1 MRLIKKICRWIF
13 DIILFIILAIALIMA
28 YNHIQINIKGNTY
41 TTMLGYSAFEVATG
55 SMSNTIEIGDV
66 ILVKLIEPNEPV
78 SENEIV
84 VFTQDTK
91 LVTHR
96 IIKINGDKIIT
107 KGDANNTQDDPISRG
122 QIIGKVVKIIPDV
135 KMWKEI
141 ILTPKVLIPTSISI
155 LLLWIF
161 FSYDKEKDVKK
172 TKKVIEEQEYIDEE
186 IESNEKPEKIGA
198 KEPTKKTKVVKAENK
213 EEKNS
218 IKNSEDK
225 NTTKSSKTTTKSK
238 TNTTKTARKNT
249 TKSKTNSASSKPK
262 KTVKNAEEKIKN
274 EGEGSKNKKEKP

>member
-1 MRLIKKICRWIF
+1 MKVVKKIFRWIF

-84 VFTQDTK
+84 VFTQDTT

-96 IIKINGDKIIT
+96 IIKINGDQIIT

-225 NTTKSSKTTTKSK
+225 NTTKSGKTTTKSK

-262 KTVKNAEEKIKN
+262 KKVKNAEEKIKN
-274 EGEGSKNKKEKP
+274 EGEGSKNKKEKS

>member
-1 MRLIKKICRWIF
+1 MKVVKKIFRWIF

-84 VFTQDTK
+84 VFTQDTT

-96 IIKINGDKIIT
+96 IIKINGDQIIT

-198 KEPTKKTKVVKAENK
+198 KEPTKKTKVMKEENNREKAE
-213 EEKNS
+213 
-218 IKNSEDK
+218 DK
-225 NTTKSSKTTTKSK
+225 DITKTKSSKTTTKSK

>member
-1 MRLIKKICRWIF
+1 MKVVKKICRWIF

-84 VFTQDTK
+84 VFTQDTT

-96 IIKINGDKIIT
+96 IIKINGDQIIT

>member
-1 MRLIKKICRWIF
+1 MKVVKKIFRWIF

-66 ILVKLIEPNEPV
+66 ILVKLIEPNETL

-84 VFTQDTK
+84 VFTQDTT

-96 IIKINGDKIIT
+96 IIKINGDQIIT
-107 KGDANNTQDDPISRG
+107 KGDANNKEDDPITRK

-238 TNTTKTARKNT
+238 TNTTKTVRKNT

-274 EGEGSKNKKEKP
+274 EGEGSKNKKEKS

>member
-1 MRLIKKICRWIF
+1 MKVVKKIFRWIF

-28 YNHIQINIKGNTY
+28 YNHVQVNIRGNTY

-96 IIKINGDKIIT
+96 IIKINGDQIIT

-186 IESNEKPEKIGA
+186 IESNEEPEKIGA

>member
-1 MRLIKKICRWIF
+1 MKVVKKIFRWIF

-28 YNHIQINIKGNTY
+28 YNHVQVNIRGNTY

-84 VFTQDTK
+84 VFTQDTT

-96 IIKINGDKIIT
+96 IIKINGDQIIT
-107 KGDANNTQDDPISRG
+107 KGDANNKEDDPITRK
-122 QIIGKVVKIIPDV
+122 QIIGKVVKIIPNV

-141 ILTPKVLIPTSISI
+141 ILTPKVLIPSSISI

-161 FSYDKEKDVKK
+161 FSYDKEKNVKTTNK
-172 TKKVIEEQEYIDEE
+172 IIEKQENIEED
-186 IESNEKPEKIGA
+186 IESNGEPEKTEE
-198 KEPTKKTKVVKAENK
+198 KKQTKKTKVMKEENNREKAE
-213 EEKNS
+213 
-218 IKNSEDK
+218 DK
-225 NTTKSSKTTTKSK
+225 DITKTKSSKTTTKSK

-274 EGEGSKNKKEKP
+274 EGEGSKNNKEKP

>member
-1 MRLIKKICRWIF
+1 MKVVKKICRWIF

-66 ILVKLIEPNEPV
+66 ILVKLIEPNETL

-84 VFTQDTK
+84 VFTQDTT

-96 IIKINGDKIIT
+96 IIKINGDQIIT

-122 QIIGKVVKIIPDV
+122 QIIGKVVKIIPNV

>member
-1 MRLIKKICRWIF
+1 MKVVKKIFRWIF

-28 YNHIQINIKGNTY
+28 YNHVQVNIRGNTY

-84 VFTQDTK
+84 VFTQDTT

-96 IIKINGDKIIT
+96 IIKINGDQIIT
-107 KGDANNTQDDPISRG
+107 KGDANNKEDDPITRK
-122 QIIGKVVKIIPDV
+122 QIIGKVVKIIPNV

-141 ILTPKVLIPTSISI
+141 ILTPKVLIPSSISI

-161 FSYDKEKDVKK
+161 FSYDKEKNVKTTNK
-172 TKKVIEEQEYIDEE
+172 IIEKQENIEED

-238 TNTTKTARKNT
+238 TNTTKTAKKNT
-249 TKSKTNSASSKPK
+249 TKSASSKPK
-262 KTVKNAEEKIKN
+262 KTVKNAEEKIEN
-274 EGEGSKNKKEKP
+274 EGEGSKNKKKKS

>member
-1 MRLIKKICRWIF
+1 MKVVKKICRWIF

-66 ILVKLIEPNEPV
+66 ILVKLIEPNETLR
-78 SENEIV
+78 ENEIV
-84 VFTQDTK
+84 VFTQDTT

-96 IIKINGDKIIT
+96 IIKINGDQIIT

>member
-1 MRLIKKICRWIF
+1 MKVVKKIFRWIF

-66 ILVKLIEPNEPV
+66 ILVKLIEPNETL

-84 VFTQDTK
+84 VFTQDTT

-96 IIKINGDKIIT
+96 IIKINGDQIIT
-107 KGDANNTQDDPISRG
+107 KGDANNKEDDPITRK

-238 TNTTKTARKNT
+238 TNTTKTVRKNT

>member
-1 MRLIKKICRWIF
+1 MKVVKKICRWIF

-66 ILVKLIEPNEPV
+66 ILVKLIEPNETL

-84 VFTQDTK
+84 VFTQDTT

-96 IIKINGDKIIT
+96 IIKINGDQIIT

-186 IESNEKPEKIGA
+186 IEINEKTEKIGA

>member
-1 MRLIKKICRWIF
+1 MKVVKKIFRWIF

-28 YNHIQINIKGNTY
+28 YNHVQVNIRGNTY

-84 VFTQDTK
+84 VFTQDTT

-96 IIKINGDKIIT
+96 IIKINGDQIIT

-225 NTTKSSKTTTKSK
+225 NTTKSGKTTTKSK

-274 EGEGSKNKKEKP
+274 EGEGSKNKKEKS

>member
-1 MRLIKKICRWIF
+1 MKVVKKIFRWIF

-28 YNHIQINIKGNTY
+28 YNHVQVNIRGNTY

-84 VFTQDTK
+84 VFTQDTT

-96 IIKINGDKIIT
+96 IIKINGDQIIT
-107 KGDANNTQDDPISRG
+107 KGDANNKEDDPITRK

-141 ILTPKVLIPTSISI
+141 ILTPKVLIPSSISI

-186 IESNEKPEKIGA
+186 IESNEEPEKIGA
-198 KEPTKKTKVVKAENK
+198 KEPTKETKVVKAENK

-238 TNTTKTARKNT
+238 TNTTKTVRKNT

>member
-1 MRLIKKICRWIF
+1 MKVVKKIFRWIF

-28 YNHIQINIKGNTY
+28 YNHVQVNIRGNTY

-84 VFTQDTK
+84 VFTQDTT

-96 IIKINGDKIIT
+96 IIKINGDQIIT
-107 KGDANNTQDDPISRG
+107 KGDTNNKEDDPITRK
-122 QIIGKVVKIIPDV
+122 QIIGKVVKIIPNV

-141 ILTPKVLIPTSISI
+141 ILTPKVLIPSSISI

-161 FSYDKEKDVKK
+161 FSYDKEKNVKTTNK
-172 TKKVIEEQEYIDEE
+172 IIEKQENIEED
-186 IESNEKPEKIGA
+186 IESNGEPEKTEE
-198 KEPTKKTKVVKAENK
+198 KKQTKKTKVMKEENNREKAE
-213 EEKNS
+213 
-218 IKNSEDK
+218 DK
-225 NTTKSSKTTTKSK
+225 DITKTKSSKTTTKSK

>member
-1 MRLIKKICRWIF
+1 MKVVKKIFRWIF

-66 ILVKLIEPNEPV
+66 ILVKLIEPKETL

-84 VFTQDTK
+84 VFTQDTT

-96 IIKINGDKIIT
+96 IIKINGDQIIT

-141 ILTPKVLIPTSISI
+141 ILTPKVLIQTSISI

>member
-1 MRLIKKICRWIF
+1 MKVVKKIFRWIF

-28 YNHIQINIKGNTY
+28 YNHVQVNIRGNTY

-84 VFTQDTK
+84 VFTQDTT

-96 IIKINGDKIIT
+96 IIKINGDQIIT
-107 KGDANNTQDDPISRG
+107 KGDANNKEDDPITRK
-122 QIIGKVVKIIPDV
+122 QIIGKVVKIIPNV

-238 TNTTKTARKNT
+238 TNTTKTVRKNT

>member
-1 MRLIKKICRWIF
+1 MKVVKKICRWIF

-66 ILVKLIEPNEPV
+66 ILVKLIEPNETL

-84 VFTQDTK
+84 VFTQDTT

-96 IIKINGDKIIT
+96 IIKINGDQIIT

-161 FSYDKEKDVKK
+161 FSYDKEKNVKTTNK
-172 TKKVIEEQEYIDEE
+172 IIEKQENIEED

-238 TNTTKTARKNT
+238 TNTTKTAKKNT
-249 TKSKTNSASSKPK
+249 TKSASSKPK

>member
-1 MRLIKKICRWIF
+1 MKIVKKICRWIF

-66 ILVKLIEPNEPV
+66 ILVKLIEPNETL

-84 VFTQDTK
+84 VFTQDTT

-96 IIKINGDKIIT
+96 IIKINGDQIIT

-238 TNTTKTARKNT
+238 TN
-249 TKSKTNSASSKPK
+249 SASSKPK

>member
-1 MRLIKKICRWIF
+1 MKVVKKICRWIF

-66 ILVKLIEPNEPV
+66 ILVKLIEPNETL

-84 VFTQDTK
+84 VFTQDTT

-96 IIKINGDKIIT
+96 IIKINGDQIIT

-225 NTTKSSKTTTKSK
+225 NTTKSGKTTTKSK

>member
-1 MRLIKKICRWIF
+1 MKVVKKIFRWIF

-28 YNHIQINIKGNTY
+28 YNHVQVNIRGNTY

-84 VFTQDTK
+84 VFTQDTT

-186 IESNEKPEKIGA
+186 IESNEEPEKIGA

-238 TNTTKTARKNT
+238 TNTTKTAKKNT

-262 KTVKNAEEKIKN
+262 KTVENAEEKIKN
-274 EGEGSKNKKEKP
+274 EGEGSKNKKEKS

>member
-1 MRLIKKICRWIF
+1 MKVVKKICRWIF

-66 ILVKLIEPNEPV
+66 ILVKLIEPNETL

-84 VFTQDTK
+84 VFTQDTT

-96 IIKINGDKIIT
+96 IIKINGDQIIT
-107 KGDANNTQDDPISRG
+107 KGDANNKEDDPITRK
-122 QIIGKVVKIIPDV
+122 QIIGKVVKIIPNV

-141 ILTPKVLIPTSISI
+141 ILTPKVLIPSSISI

-161 FSYDKEKDVKK
+161 FSYDKEKNVKTTNK
-172 TKKVIEEQEYIDEE
+172 IIEKQENIEED

>member
-1 MRLIKKICRWIF
+1 MKVVKKIFRWIF

-84 VFTQDTK
+84 VFTQDTT

-96 IIKINGDKIIT
+96 IIKINGDQIIT

-225 NTTKSSKTTTKSK
+225 NTTKSGKTTTKSK

>member
-1 MRLIKKICRWIF
+1 MKVVKKIFRWIF

-28 YNHIQINIKGNTY
+28 YNHVQVNIRGNTY

-84 VFTQDTK
+84 VFTQDTT

-96 IIKINGDKIIT
+96 IIKINGDQIIT
-107 KGDANNTQDDPISRG
+107 KGDANNKEDDPITRK
-122 QIIGKVVKIIPDV
+122 QIIGKVVKIIPNV

-141 ILTPKVLIPTSISI
+141 ILTPKVLIPSSISI

>member
-1 MRLIKKICRWIF
+1 MKVVKKICRWIF

-66 ILVKLIEPNEPV
+66 ILVKLIEPNETL

-84 VFTQDTK
+84 VFTQDTT

-96 IIKINGDKIIT
+96 IIKINGDQIIT

-274 EGEGSKNKKEKP
+274 EGEASKNKKEKP

>member
-1 MRLIKKICRWIF
+1 MKVVKKICRWIF

-238 TNTTKTARKNT
+238 TNTTKTVRKNT

>member
-1 MRLIKKICRWIF
+1 MKVVKKIFRWIF

-28 YNHIQINIKGNTY
+28 YNHVQVNIRGNTY

-84 VFTQDTK
+84 VFTQDTT

-96 IIKINGDKIIT
+96 IIKINGDQIIT

-238 TNTTKTARKNT
+238 TNTTKTVRKNT

-262 KTVKNAEEKIKN
+262 KTVKNAQEKIEN
-274 EGEGSKNKKEKP
+274 EGEGSKNKKKKS

>member
-1 MRLIKKICRWIF
+1 MRIIKKICRWIF

-186 IESNEKPEKIGA
+186 IESNEEPEKIGA

>member
-1 MRLIKKICRWIF
+1 MDI

-66 ILVKLIEPNEPV
+66 ILVKLIEPNETL

-84 VFTQDTK
+84 VFTQDTT

-96 IIKINGDKIIT
+96 IIKINGDQIIT

>member
-1 MRLIKKICRWIF
+1 MKVVKKIFRWIF

-66 ILVKLIEPNEPV
+66 ILVKLIEPNETL

-84 VFTQDTK
+84 VFTQDTT

-96 IIKINGDKIIT
+96 IIKINGDQIIT

-238 TNTTKTARKNT
+238 TNTTKTAKKNT

-274 EGEGSKNKKEKP
+274 EGEGSKNKKEKS

>member
-1 MRLIKKICRWIF
+1 MKVVKKIFRWIF

-55 SMSNTIEIGDV
+55 SMSNTIEIGGV
-66 ILVKLIEPNEPV
+66 ILVKLIEPNETL

-84 VFTQDTK
+84 VFTQDTT

-96 IIKINGDKIIT
+96 IIKINGDQIIT

>member
-1 MRLIKKICRWIF
+1 MKVVKKIFRWIF

-66 ILVKLIEPNEPV
+66 ILVKLIEPNETL

-84 VFTQDTK
+84 VFTQDTT

-96 IIKINGDKIIT
+96 IIKINGDQIIT
-107 KGDANNTQDDPISRG
+107 KGDANNKEDDPITRK
-122 QIIGKVVKIIPDV
+122 QIIGKVVKIIPNV

-141 ILTPKVLIPTSISI
+141 ILTPKVLIPSSISI

-238 TNTTKTARKNT
+238 TNTTKTAKKNT
-249 TKSKTNSASSKPK
+249 TKSASSKPK

>member
-1 MRLIKKICRWIF
+1 MKVVKKIFRWIF

-84 VFTQDTK
+84 VFTQDTT

-96 IIKINGDKIIT
+96 IIKINGDQIIT
-107 KGDANNTQDDPISRG
+107 KGDANNKEDDPITRK
-122 QIIGKVVKIIPDV
+122 QIIGKVVKIIPNV

-141 ILTPKVLIPTSISI
+141 ILTPKVLIPSSISI

-161 FSYDKEKDVKK
+161 FSYDKEKNVKTTNK
-172 TKKVIEEQEYIDEE
+172 IIEKQENIEED

-238 TNTTKTARKNT
+238 TNTTKTAKKNT
-249 TKSKTNSASSKPK
+249 TKSASSKPK

>member
-1 MRLIKKICRWIF
+1 MKVVKKIFRWIF

-28 YNHIQINIKGNTY
+28 YNHVQVNIRGNTY

-84 VFTQDTK
+84 VFTQDTT

-96 IIKINGDKIIT
+96 IIKINGDQIIT

-238 TNTTKTARKNT
+238 TNTTKTAKKNT
-249 TKSKTNSASSKPK
+249 TKSASSKPK

-274 EGEGSKNKKEKP
+274 EGEGSKNKKKKS

>member
-1 MRLIKKICRWIF
+1 MKVVKKIFRWIF

-84 VFTQDTK
+84 VFTQDTT

-96 IIKINGDKIIT
+96 IIKINGDQIIT

-274 EGEGSKNKKEKP
+274 EGEGSKNKKEKS

>member
-1 MRLIKKICRWIF
+1 MKVVKKIFRWIF

-66 ILVKLIEPNEPV
+66 ILVKLIEPNETL

-84 VFTQDTK
+84 VFTQDTT

-96 IIKINGDKIIT
+96 IIKINGDQIIT

-122 QIIGKVVKIIPDV
+122 KIIGKVVKIIPDV

>member
-1 MRLIKKICRWIF
+1 MKVVKKIFRWIF

-28 YNHIQINIKGNTY
+28 YNHVQVNIRGNTY

-66 ILVKLIEPNEPV
+66 ILVKLIEPNETL

-84 VFTQDTK
+84 VFTQDTT

-96 IIKINGDKIIT
+96 IIKINGDQIIT

-122 QIIGKVVKIIPDV
+122 QIIGKVVKIIPNV

-141 ILTPKVLIPTSISI
+141 ILTPKVLIPSSISI

-238 TNTTKTARKNT
+238 TNTTKTAKKNT
-249 TKSKTNSASSKPK
+249 TKSASSKPK

>member
-1 MRLIKKICRWIF
+1 MKVVKKIFRWIF

-66 ILVKLIEPNEPV
+66 ILVKLIEPNETL

-84 VFTQDTK
+84 VFTQDTT

-96 IIKINGDKIIT
+96 IIKINGDQIIT

-238 TNTTKTARKNT
+238 TNTTKTVRKNT